1 MILNWRRNVC
11 GCYFRSNGCA
21 TGATILLG
29 LSVLLLFTV
38 LLSFS
43 IGRYFVPVADIV
55 SYLFTGKYSDAN
67 LPLLLSEIRLPRIL
81 GAVLVGGSLSVSG
94 AAYQGIFRNPMVSPD
109 ILGVSSGAGFGA
121 SLAILLSF
129 GLVGIQSMAFIMGIV
144 SVCIALSVSK
154 IMGGTHD
161 RILMLV
167 LSGMIVGSMFS
178 AMISL
183 MKYIADSEYKL
194 PDITFW
200 LMGSLAEV
208 TLTELKAVF
217 PFIGLALIP
226 LLLSSWRLNVLSFGD
241 EEARALGVNAARLR
255 VIVIAC
261 ASLITASAV
270 SITGLIGW
278 VGLIIPHFA
287 RFLVGPNHKVLL
299 PASFLVGGVFMLI
312 VDDLSRSVSSLEIP
326 LGIITSLIGAP
337 MFLILLRL
345 SSKHTW

>member
-11 GCYFRSNGCA
+11 EWYFRKNYCV

-29 LSVLLLFTV
+29 LSVLLLFAV

-167 LSGMIVGSMFS
+167 LSGMIVGSMFT
-178 AMISL
+178 ALISL
-183 MKYIADSEYKL
+183 MKYLADSEYKL

-200 LMGSLAEV
+200 LMGSLTEV

-337 MFLILLRL
+337 MFLIILRL